1 MATILCVSERPEE
14 VRALEVSLR
23 EDGHEVVIVSDR
35 FQAVETILGRE
46 FGAAILFLGASSRD
60 IWELVPLMGRL
71 ARRLPVLT
79 VAQEDSVETQRE
91 IRRSRVFYHLT
102 QPIDTGE
109 LKEALR
115 EALTRRQAR

>member
-1 MATILCVSERPEE
+1 MATILCVSERPED
-14 VRALEVSLR
+14 VRALEISLR
-23 EDGHEVVIVSDR
+23 EEGHEVVVASDR
-35 FQAVETILGRE
+35 FQAVETLLGRE
-46 FGAAILFLGASSRD
+46 FGAAILFLGASSRA
-60 IWELVPLMGRL
+60 IWELVPLMSRL
-71 ARRLPVLT
+71 NRKLPVLT

-102 QPIDTGE
+102 QPVDTGE